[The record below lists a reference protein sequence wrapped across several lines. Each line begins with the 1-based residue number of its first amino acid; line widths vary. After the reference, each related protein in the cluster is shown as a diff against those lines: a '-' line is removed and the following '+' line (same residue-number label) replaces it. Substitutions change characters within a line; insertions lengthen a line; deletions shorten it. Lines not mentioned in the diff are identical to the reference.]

1 LKKFIN
7 NMDKI
12 LIIMDKTDLL
22 ILEELKKNSRQ
33 PVRDIAKK
41 TRIRPSTVHL
51 RIKKLVKDN
60 IIEKFTV
67 KLDNGKTEENFIV
80 FILVS
85 TTKNIPNIFFSNTHI
100 KEVFGITGEYDL
112 IMKCK
117 FKDILDFN
125 KFVLGFREYPQINK
139 TVTMV
144 GTLTLKE
151 EI

>member
-1 LKKFIN
+1 
-7 NMDKI
+7 
-12 LIIMDKTDLL
+12 MDKTDLL
-22 ILEELKKNSRQ
+22 IIGELKKNSRQ

-41 TRIRPSTVHL
+41 TKIRPSTVHL
-51 RIKKLVKDN
+51 RIRKLVKDK

-67 KLDNGKTEENFIV
+67 KLDSKKTDENFIV

-85 TTKNIPNIFFSNTHI
+85 TTKNIPNSFFSNVHV

-112 IMKCK
+112 IIKCK
-117 FKDILDFN
+117 FKDVEEFN
-125 KFVLGFREYPQINK
+125 RFVLEFREYPQINK

-151 EI
+151 DM

>member
-1 LKKFIN
+1 MADKKD
-7 NMDKI
+7 MA
-12 LIIMDKTDLL
+12 II
-22 ILEELKKNSRQ
+22 EELRKNSRQ

-41 TRIRPSTVHL
+41 IKQRPSTVHMRL
-51 RIKKLVKDN
+51 KKLVSEGV
-60 IIEKFTV
+60 IERFTL
-67 KLDNGKTEENFIV
+67 KLSNKKSGENFIV

-85 TTKNIPNIFFSNTHI
+85 TVKNIPDSFFMNNHI

-117 FKDILDFN
+117 FQDIDEFN
-125 KFVLGFREYPQINK
+125 KFVLAFRDYPQINK
-139 TVTMV
+139 TLTMV

>member
-1 LKKFIN
+1 MIDKK
-7 NMDKI
+7 
-12 LIIMDKTDLL
+12 DLL
-22 ILEELKKNSRQ
+22 IITELKENSRKS
-33 PVRDIAKK
+33 VRDIAKK
-41 TRIRPSTVHL
+41 TKLRPSTVHS
-51 RIKKLVKDN
+51 RIQKLVTDR

-67 KLDNGKTEENFIV
+67 KLDNHKSGESFIV

-85 TTKNIPNIFFSNTHI
+85 ANKKIPNAFFQNNCV

-117 FKDILDFN
+117 FKDIDEFN
-125 KFVLGFREYPQINK
+125 KFVLGFRNYPQINK

-144 GTLTLKE
+144 GTVTLKE